1 MTTRFSIA
9 KFANFH
15 RTFHRALFNTW
26 ASRTLAILGSCLIL
40 LSGVGLYAQGG
51 YGRPDNRPD
60 RGDRDDAL
68 GDRNETGI
76 NAGGNWTEYRAEDP
90 MTAAKRVR
98 FELPA
103 ENTRAGDDQARIV
116 LYCTNGKLKLADF
129 RPNVPLARPN
139 WPGFWGQPQMRVR
152 VRADDSHDDHSW
164 NWVNGRFLAMDKGT
178 AREVIGARLFRIEFT
193 TPDGPRIAEFSPAG
207 LDLKLV
213 RNACDLEPK
222 RH

>member
-1 MTTRFSIA
+1 
-9 KFANFH
+9 
-15 RTFHRALFNTW
+15 
-26 ASRTLAILGSCLIL
+26 
-40 LSGVGLYAQGG
+40 
-51 YGRPDNRPD
+51 
-60 RGDRDDAL
+60 
-68 GDRNETGI
+68 
-76 NAGGNWTEYRAEDP
+76 
-90 MTAAKRVR
+90 
-98 FELPA
+98 
-103 ENTRAGDDQARIV
+103 
-116 LYCTNGKLKLADF
+116 
-129 RPNVPLARPN
+129 
-139 WPGFWGQPQMRVR
+139 MRVR